1 MSSIYKGRGS
11 AADNKQMI
19 EVLDDVFFRDEVPEI
34 HFLSLLPKLYKD
46 KYEPAYNNF
55 MIKEDG
61 SIKASVGLF
70 PMTMNAGGVE
80 LKIGGIGNVA
90 VARDSRG
97 KGYMI
102 ECMNM
107 ALDQMKND
115 GTDISLLGGQRQRYE
130 HFGYEPAGA
139 ELSVEINRRNIGY
152 IKGDNYTNNYTVKVI
167 SQDDKELIAKVKA
180 LHEST
185 GVYVNRPEE
194 DYEDILR
201 SWSCIPYAAFENGE
215 FKGYFCQRGESGIQE
230 FRPVNVRDGLDLALC
245 VLNTMGKDSFSF
257 VLPLY
262 DTELCEY
269 FCVNSDGTQLVHSE
283 NTNVLNYRKF
293 ILAFLS
299 IKAKRTALGEG
310 SLVLLIHGYK
320 KDEQL
325 RITVKGK
332 EVSVEETADAPDIEL
347 KHLEAMRFIAGL
359 YCGSR
364 RDLPPFAAGWFPVD
378 YFFYSQDNV

>member
-1 MSSIYKGRGS
+1 MSNIYKGRGS
-11 AADNKQMI
+11 AADNEQMI
-19 EVLDDVFFRDEVPEI
+19 KVLDDVFFRDEVPEI

-61 SIKASVGLF
+61 EIKASVGLF
-70 PMTMNAGGVE
+70 PLTMNAGGVQ

-102 ECMNM
+102 ECMKM

-130 HFGYEPAGA
+130 YFGYEPAGA
-139 ELSVEINRRNIGY
+139 QLSVEINRRNIGY
-152 IKGDNYTNNYTVKVI
+152 IKGDDYTNSYTAKVI
-167 SQDDKELIAKVKA
+167 SQDDSELIAAVKA

-185 GVYVNRPEE
+185 GVYVNRPKE

-201 SWSCIPYAAFENGE
+201 SWSCIPYAAFDNGE
-215 FKGYFCQRGESGIQE
+215 FKGYFCRRGEGGIQE
-230 FRPVNVRDGLDLALC
+230 FRPVNVQDGLDLALC
-245 VLNTMGKDSFSF
+245 VLNTIEKDSFSF
-257 VLPLY
+257 ELPLY

-269 FCVNSDGTQLVHSE
+269 FCVNSNGTELSHSE
-283 NTNVLNYRKF
+283 NTNVLNYKKF

-299 IKAKRTALGEG
+299 IKARRVNLGEG

-325 RITVKGK
+325 RISVKGK
-332 EVSVEETADAPDIEL
+332 EVTVEETADAPDIEL
-347 KHLEAMRFIAGL
+347 EHLEAMRFIAGL
-359 YCGSR
+359 YCGSGQK
-364 RDLPPFAAGWFPVD
+364 LPAFAAGWFPVD